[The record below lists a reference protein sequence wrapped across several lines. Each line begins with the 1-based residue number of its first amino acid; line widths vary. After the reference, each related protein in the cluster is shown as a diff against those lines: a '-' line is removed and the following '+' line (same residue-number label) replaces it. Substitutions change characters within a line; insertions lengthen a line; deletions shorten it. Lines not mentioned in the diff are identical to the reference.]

1 MLLNK
6 CYSKLLLTIC
16 GVSLSVIAASA
27 QSPNLQ
33 ATVEQNDRL
42 PLQSSTQQTDRMPF
56 QGKAT
61 QTDQSPLQLQA
72 DKNKLEGSIQQGNKL
87 SPWYGTSPD
96 QLQEQMPKPAP
107 PRLSNIMPATPYYGD
122 PNQIEHKEP
131 IPENPQLVWQLN
143 DLVGQYY
150 GQGVN
155 AQISGHSGIKP
166 THLTAVGHVIQMNGS
181 NPNLPPLWKN
191 WYQNFMHMVYSN
203 LQHLP
208 GRNAE
213 RVFVWIRSDGAI
225 KINRVGAGNS
235 LYTAIMSLQGMPEIK
250 FEPVDGCD
258 TVMLNLYAYKG
269 DPVIRDDVWGRAT
282 GVSSIKGVW

>member
-16 GVSLSVIAASA
+16 GVSLSVIAVSA
-27 QSPNLQ
+27 QNPNLQ

-42 PLQSSTQQTDRMPF
+42 PFQSSAQQTDRMPF
-56 QGKAT
+56 QGKAA
-61 QTDQSPLQLQA
+61 QTGQSPLQLQA

-96 QLQEQMPKPAP
+96 QLQDQMPKPAP

-122 PNQIEHKEP
+122 PNQIERKEP
-131 IPENPQLVWQLN
+131 VPEKPQLVWQLN

-150 GQGVN
+150 PQGLN
-155 AQISGHSGIKP
+155 AQISGRNGIQP
-166 THLTAVGHVIQMNGS
+166 THLTAVGHVIQLNGS
-181 NPNLPPLWKN
+181 NPNLPPFWKN
-191 WYQNFMHMVYSN
+191 WYRNFMHMVYSN
-203 LQHLP
+203 LNNLP
-208 GRNAE
+208 ADGG

-225 KINRVGAGNS
+225 KINPVGSGGS
-235 LYTAIMSLQGMPEIK
+235 LYTAIMSLQGMSEIK
-250 FEPVDGCD
+250 FEPVDDCD
-258 TVMLNLYAYKG
+258 TVMLSLYAYKA

-282 GVSSIKGVW
+282 GVSSIKGAW